1 MAYTSKDIL
10 DWFIAN
16 PNADAALINK
26 TITDS
31 KVTKQQIAEALAG
44 KPAIAQKYLTA
55 QILSQG
61 TTGKWKGT
69 GLGSAEANAADMAK
83 IMADVGITDIS
94 QLGKITKTVDAPVQP
109 VFGQGDLVTDNEG
122 QQYYSQNIVGYID
135 QDGKPVDPNLVR
147 SETVYSG
154 GDAGTSE
161 LVYTAPVGKQEVFG
175 NKLTGQ
181 EVANTYGERQIDNAF
196 GGTYSGKGNTAYR
209 VQFDATGNP
218 VFYTTEASSS
228 DAKDWMPI
236 VQLALAATGAGGLL
250 GNALLGAGANQVAAG
265 ALGGALLG
273 GGTAALTGQDILK
286 GALTG
291 GAGGAISGYFNPATG
306 QVTAAPV
313 EGSIPVSGTDLGID
327 YSLANTTQIPPS
339 IDMGGAQGLQ
349 AGTSANLTNMGGAQG
364 FTFNAGAPVTSV
376 AELVKAIDTM
386 NGGFNPPNLTD
397 MGGAQGLTYSTPSG
411 VVTSTGTI
419 PIGGLTGNTNVIGET
434 GINTA
439 TNIGSTIGTTIPTT
453 VIAPPIVPPVVPPV
467 VPPATTPP
475 VVPPVVPPTISDVIK
490 TIGTVA
496 TVASLV
502 NAVNPPTVTPPTT
515 GFDIIPIP
523 TDWKTPPKPTVA
535 PYTPLTPIDFGT
547 RNLLKG
553 TQWEEFLSPNYG
565 KVPAPVKY
573 SQPSN
578 LSYQDL
584 MSILGSKQGMPP
596 ASSLSINDIISGI
609 QNQYGQTPK
618 STMG

>member
-94 QLGKITKTVDAPVQP
+94 QFGKVKTKVNSIVQP
-109 VFGQGDLVTDNEG
+109 VYSNTNEG
-122 QQYYSQNIVGYID
+122 STITGYVD
-135 QDGKPVDPNLVR
+135 AKGNPVDARLVK
-147 SETVYSG
+147 SDVQYSG
-154 GDAGTSE
+154 GDAGTAE
-161 LVYTAPVGKQEVFG
+161 MVYTAPVDQETFG

-181 EVANTYGERQIDNAF
+181 AVANTYGERQTESAF

-228 DAKDWMPI
+228 DASDWMPI

-250 GNALLGAGANQVAAG
+250 GNSLLGAGANQIAAN

-273 GGTAALTGQDILK
+273 GATTGIAGGDILK
-286 GALTG
+286 GALLGGGG
-291 GAGGAISGYFNPATG
+291 GALSGYLQGGGPIDAANMTATQLNDALETQLITEMQRSG
-306 QVTAAPV
+306 LTNAQITQFLENASPTNIASITSALPVTTSPDNVVVTAPTTQAPV
-313 EGSIPVSGTDLGID
+313 NIGNVFATTPTLTVTGKAPTTPTTQQDVINAITAVNSNLAGTPTATPELVVKDERPVTPVVTIPPII
-327 YSLANTTQIPPS
+327 ANTP
-339 IDMGGAQGLQ
+339 
-349 AGTSANLTNMGGAQG
+349 
-364 FTFNAGAPVTSV
+364 
-376 AELVKAIDTM
+376 
-386 NGGFNPPNLTD
+386 
-397 MGGAQGLTYSTPSG
+397 
-411 VVTSTGTI
+411 
-419 PIGGLTGNTNVIGET
+419 
-434 GINTA
+434 
-439 TNIGSTIGTTIPTT
+439 
-453 VIAPPIVPPVVPPV
+453 VIAAVPPV
-467 VPPATTPP
+467 VPPAKTPVTPPPTTPP
-475 VVPPVVPPTISDVIK
+475 TIGDVVK

-523 TDWKTPPKPTVA
+523 PEWKTPPPTGVA
-535 PYTPLTPIDFGT
+535 PYTPLPPIDFGT

-553 TQWEEFLSPNYG
+553 TQWEELLDPNYG
-565 KVPAPVKY
+565 KVPAPVRY

-578 LSYQDL
+578 LSYNDL

-609 QNQYGQTPK
+609 QNQYGQAPTR
-618 STMG
+618 TMG

>member
-26 TITDS
+26 TITDT

-83 IMADVGITDIS
+83 IMADAGITDIS
-94 QLGKITKTVDAPVQP
+94 QFGKVTKTVDAAVQP
-109 VFGQGDLVTDNEG
+109 VYGQGDLVTDNDG
-122 QQYYSQNIVGYID
+122 LTYYSRKIIGYTD
-135 QDGKPVDPNLVR
+135 QSGNPVDPRLVKTDTVYGGGDSGT
-147 SETVYSG
+147 SETVY
-154 GDAGTSE
+154 
-161 LVYTAPVGKQEVFG
+161 TAPIGKQEVFG

-181 EVANTYGERQIDNAF
+181 EVANTYGERQTDSAF

-228 DAKDWMPI
+228 DANEWMPI

-250 GNALLGAGANQVAAG
+250 GNALLGAGANQIAAN

-273 GGTAALTGQDILK
+273 GATTGIAGGDILK
-286 GALTG
+286 GALLGGGG
-291 GAGGAISGYFNPATG
+291 GALSGYLQGGGPIDASNMTATQLNDALETQLITEMQRSGLTNPQITQFLENASPTNIASITSALPVTTSPDNVV
-306 QVTAAPV
+306 VTAPTTQAPV
-313 EGSIPVSGTDLGID
+313 NIGNVFAATPTLTVTGKAPTTPTTQQDVINAITAVNSNLAGTPTATPELVVKDERPVTPVVTIPPII
-327 YSLANTTQIPPS
+327 ANTP
-339 IDMGGAQGLQ
+339 
-349 AGTSANLTNMGGAQG
+349 
-364 FTFNAGAPVTSV
+364 
-376 AELVKAIDTM
+376 
-386 NGGFNPPNLTD
+386 
-397 MGGAQGLTYSTPSG
+397 
-411 VVTSTGTI
+411 
-419 PIGGLTGNTNVIGET
+419 
-434 GINTA
+434 
-439 TNIGSTIGTTIPTT
+439 
-453 VIAPPIVPPVVPPV
+453 VIAAVPPV
-467 VPPATTPP
+467 VPPAKTPVTPPPTTPP
-475 VVPPVVPPTISDVIK
+475 TIGDVIK

-523 TDWKTPPKPTVA
+523 PEWKTPPPTGVA
-535 PYTPLTPIDFGT
+535 PYTPLPPIDFGT
-547 RNLLKG
+547 RDLLKG

-565 KVPAPVKY
+565 KVPAPVNY

-609 QNQYGQTPK
+609 QNQYGQAPTR
-618 STMG
+618 TMG